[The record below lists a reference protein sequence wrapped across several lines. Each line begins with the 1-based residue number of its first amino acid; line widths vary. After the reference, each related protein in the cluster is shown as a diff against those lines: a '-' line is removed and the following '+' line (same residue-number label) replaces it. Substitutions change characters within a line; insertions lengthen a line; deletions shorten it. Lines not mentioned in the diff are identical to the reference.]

1 MAFIWF
7 AFAFPV
13 LLMFQRWIHQ
23 HLRGLA
29 LLISNKQN
37 WAIILYALILFP
49 GVLLHELSHW
59 FMALLLGVRTGA
71 ISLIPKPGRD
81 GSIQLGYVEYYKGSN
96 LGPIRESLIGG
107 APLIAGTTVILLI
120 AFHIFGV
127 GDLAVAMQSG
137 DIDQFTVALGQ
148 LFTTADFLVWL
159 YLIFAVS
166 NAMMPSASD
175 RKAWPAFLTVI
186 GLFVLILYAVD
197 GELVVSGLSRPV
209 STLFGFLAIAFSL
222 AIGVDFVFMILI
234 ALAEQFISRIRGVE
248 LVYSQVELPPGK
260 K

>member
-7 AFAFPV
+7 ALAFPI
-13 LLMFQRWIHQ
+13 LLMLQRWIHQ

-29 LLISNKQN
+29 LLITNKQN

-59 FMALLLGVRTGA
+59 FTALLLGVRTGT

-107 APLIAGTTVILLI
+107 APLIAGTAAILLI

-127 GDLAVAMQSG
+127 ESLAVAIQSG

-148 LFTTADFLVWL
+148 VFTTPDFLLWL
-159 YLIFAVS
+159 YLIFVIS

-175 RKAWPAFLTVI
+175 RKAWPAFLVVV
-186 GLFVLILYAVD
+186 GLFVLVLYVVD
-197 GELVVSGLSRPV
+197 GELVVDGLSRPV
-209 STLFGFLAIAFSL
+209 STLFGFLATAFSL
-222 AIGVDFVFMILI
+222 AIGVDFVFMIFI
-234 ALAEQFISRIRGVE
+234 ALVEQFISRIRGVE